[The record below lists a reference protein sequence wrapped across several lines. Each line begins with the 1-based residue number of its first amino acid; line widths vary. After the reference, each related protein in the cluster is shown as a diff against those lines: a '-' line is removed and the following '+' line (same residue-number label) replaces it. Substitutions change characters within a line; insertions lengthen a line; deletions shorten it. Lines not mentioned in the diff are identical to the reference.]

1 MLCTSSFSVGL
12 DLADI
17 ECVVHS
23 GVPNTVTDYV
33 QEIGRA
39 SHEPSKH
46 GYTVLLTHNGMGVGR
61 PIERA
66 MRDFYKTSNCRRKTL
81 MADFRIQPGR
91 TEICCDSCVWDL
103 STSCPLCAYIQ
114 TDTNQGPHDKV
125 RDRGEQ
131 LRCTHNQSCRMKI
144 PFHLLDIHVM
154 ARTYL
159 NSTGKKI
166 PCVKNNL
173 PSIDWARDY
182 LKRHKNTL
190 CSRTCQDIKRSRAS
204 VSADEVGKY
213 FRNLKTTTE
222 KAGLPPTTYLSY
234 SGKTYYEY
242 HRNTTGKKAET

>member
-1 MLCTSSFSVGL
+1 MNVYLSHQYTCTIVAQNRRRRPRQWRSYLYLYSPMNFCCALYQLLLFVGL

-23 GVPNTVTDYV
+23 SVPNTVTDYV

-39 SHEPSKH
+39 SHEPSKY
-46 GYTVLLTHNGMGVGR
+46 GYTILLTHNGMGVGR
-61 PIERA
+61 PIEQT

-131 LRCTHNQSCRMKI
+131 LCCTHNQSC
-144 PFHLLDIHVM
+144 
-154 ARTYL
+154 
-159 NSTGKKI
+159 
-166 PCVKNNL
+166 
-173 PSIDWARDY
+173 
-182 LKRHKNTL
+182 
-190 CSRTCQDIKRSRAS
+190 
-204 VSADEVGKY
+204 
-213 FRNLKTTTE
+213 
-222 KAGLPPTTYLSY
+222 
-234 SGKTYYEY
+234 
-242 HRNTTGKKAET
+242 